1 MRELRLVTA
10 GQLTSLDSQDLK
22 RPAGPVRRVVL
33 RGTTKMSL
41 NERFAQWRR
50 NRLPQPMAAN
60 VRASKRRQQ
69 QLGSARNRRL
79 ALQMERRPSV
89 QAALNPRQGFE
100 GRPGERSIQVHL
112 GGPMGA
118 VARRAKGGRGAD
130 IAQTDVPQGGGRSI
144 QVHLGGP
151 MGAVARRAKGGR
163 GAAVVETDVP
173 QGGGLGGGPAARDPP
188 GARMP
193 TPGRAEFGR
202 GRGAFR
208 GRGGGGGRGRGRW
221 RGTLARHG
229 LTKEQLDA
237 ELDAY
242 MSQTKAALDA
252 ELDAYMAEAA
262 PETCD

>member
-100 GRPGERSIQVHL
+100 GRPSERSIQVRL

-118 VARRAKGGRGAD
+118 
-130 IAQTDVPQGGGRSI
+130 
-144 QVHLGGP
+144 L
-151 MGAVARRAKGGR
+151 ARRAKGGR
-163 GAAVVETDVP
+163 GAAIAETDVP
-173 QGGGLGGGPAARDPP
+173 QGGGGLGGGPAARAPP
-188 GARMP
+188 GGRMP
-193 TPGRAEFGR
+193 PPGRAMFGR
-202 GRGAFR
+202 GRGAFGAR
-208 GRGGGGGRGRGRW
+208 GRGGGRGRGRGECP
-221 RGTLARHG
+221 RSPG

>member
-1 MRELRLVTA
+1 MKGGTEVPKA
-10 GQLTSLDSQDLK
+10 CISLDYLHLK
-22 RPAGPVRRVVL
+22 RPTGPVRRVVL

-41 NERFAQWRR
+41 NERFAQLRK

-100 GRPGERSIQVHL
+100 GRPSERSIQVRS

-118 VARRAKGGRGAD
+118 LARG
-130 IAQTDVPQGGGRSI
+130 
-144 QVHLGGP
+144 
-151 MGAVARRAKGGR
+151 AKGGR
-163 GAAVVETDVP
+163 GAAIAETDVP
-173 QGGGLGGGPAARDPP
+173 QGGGLGGGPAARAPP
-188 GARMP
+188 GGRMP
-193 TPGRAEFGR
+193 PPGRAMFGR
-202 GRGAFR
+202 GRGAFGAR
-208 GRGGGGGRGRGRW
+208 GRGGGRGRGRG
-221 RGTLARHG
+221 RGALARPG